1 MQSNDPVE
9 RYSDEYW
16 REFLTSGGDS
26 MNVARRLFTMLPSDP
41 RCRLCTAPFA
51 GAGGRVMRMVGK
63 RPSEA
68 NPNICN
74 SCQNH
79 LIEHRGGAEVEG
91 TMLFADIRGSTSLAE
106 GMPPVE
112 FKRLL
117 DRFYEVASHAVFEHD
132 GVLDKFVGDELVAMF
147 YPSLAGQRHVARA
160 VEAAQ
165 SVLRATGHGAPEGPW
180 VPVGAGVHSGL
191 VWFGAVGTPPHVEL
205 TALGD
210 PVNTTARLAA
220 VAAAGEVLVSATAA
234 DAAGLEPG
242 LERRTLRLKGKQD
255 PVDVVVVSS
264 STP

>member
-1 MQSNDPVE
+1 MQPDATDE

-16 REFLTSGGDS
+16 REFLTGGGDS
-26 MNVARRLFTMLPSDP
+26 MNVARRFFTLLPSDP

-63 RPSEA
+63 RPSQA
-68 NPNICN
+68 NPNVCN

-79 LIEHRGGAEVEG
+79 LIEHRGGAEIQG

-106 GMPPVE
+106 RMSAVE

-117 DRFYEVASHAVFEHD
+117 DRFYDVASRAVFEHD
-132 GVLDKFVGDELVAMF
+132 GVVDKFVGDELVAMF
-147 YPSLAGQRHVARA
+147 YPSLAGERHVARA
-160 VEAAQ
+160 IEAAQ
-165 SVLRATGHGAPEGPW
+165 SVLRATGHGRPEGPW
-180 VPVGAGVHSGL
+180 VPVGAGVHTGL

-220 VAAAGEVLVSATAA
+220 AAGAGEVLVSVAAA
-234 DAAGLEPG
+234 DVAGLDGG
-242 LERRTLRLKGKQD
+242 LERRSLRLKGKQD

-264 STP
+264 ATA